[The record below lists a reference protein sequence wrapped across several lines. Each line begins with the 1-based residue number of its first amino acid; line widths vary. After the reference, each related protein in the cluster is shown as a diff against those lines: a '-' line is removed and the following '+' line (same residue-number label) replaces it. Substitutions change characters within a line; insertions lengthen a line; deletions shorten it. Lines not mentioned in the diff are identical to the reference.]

1 MTANE
6 VVFAPVRKLAEMLRT
21 GYVSP
26 VELTELFLNRLESIG
41 PNYNAVVTLTAD
53 RALKEARRA
62 QDEITAGRYLG
73 PLHGIPYGIKD
84 LFATDGIPTS
94 WGSAMLKNQVFDFDS
109 TVAANLKRA
118 GAILCAKLA
127 MVELAGGIKYSQA
140 NNTFTGPGINPWG
153 GETWAGGSSSGSGSA
168 VAAGLVPFAIGSE
181 TWGSIILPSA
191 NCGLSGL
198 RPTYGRVSRH
208 GAMALSWTLDKP
220 GPMCQT
226 ADDCGLILEAIS
238 GPDRTDIAM
247 TNRPYKYEQ
256 LDRKTFNIAVLKD
269 ATDDIDTE
277 IRDAFIVATEQLGKM
292 ATIEE
297 VELPNYPYPAVTSA
311 IFMSESASVLSN
323 LAASQRSDE
332 LTAPEMRHGLYARSA
347 SLSTDYLR
355 AMRIRK
361 MIAIEMDQ
369 LLSKYDALVAPSRPA
384 FAYPLKGDWHSI
396 RSKDVVGAMG
406 NAIGLP
412 AISVPS
418 GFSKDG
424 LPAGILFIG
433 RAYEENRILAVASAY
448 QSMTGWHNQHPNVP
462 ESDVNCEVPRD

>member
-1 MTANE
+1 
-6 VVFAPVRKLAEMLRT
+6 
-21 GYVSP
+21 
-26 VELTELFLNRLESIG
+26 
-41 PNYNAVVTLTAD
+41 
-53 RALKEARRA
+53 
-62 QDEITAGRYLG
+62 
-73 PLHGIPYGIKD
+73 
-84 LFATDGIPTS
+84 
-94 WGSAMLKNQVFDFDS
+94 
-109 TVAANLKRA
+109 
-118 GAILCAKLA
+118 
-127 MVELAGGIKYSQA
+127 
-140 NNTFTGPGINPWG
+140 
-153 GETWAGGSSSGSGSA
+153 
-168 VAAGLVPFAIGSE
+168 
-181 TWGSIILPSA
+181 
-191 NCGLSGL
+191 
-198 RPTYGRVSRH
+198 
-208 GAMALSWTLDKP
+208 
-220 GPMCQT
+220 MCQT

-238 GPDRTDIAM
+238 GPDGTDIAM

-256 LDRKTFNIAVLKD
+256 LGRETFNIAVLKD

-277 IRDAFIVATEQLGKM
+277 IRDAFIVATEQLGQM

-323 LAASQRSDE
+323 FAESQKSGE

-384 FAYPLKGDWHSI
+384 FAYPLDGDWHSI
-396 RSKDVVGAMG
+396 RSRDVVGAMG
-406 NAIGLP
+406 NAAGLP

-424 LPAGILFIG
+424 LPAGIVFIG
-433 RAYEENRILAVASAY
+433 RAYEENRILAVANSY

-462 ESDVNCEVPRD
+462 ESDINSEAPHD